1 MLGLDS
7 ILIYTSDFEV
17 DLSPDSIRIDER
29 GSNFLFTDV
38 TGALHFGTKA
48 TVINGKILNYANPYI
63 EHGKLWLPFS
73 PADIKGNRKH
83 NISTV
88 SPEELKAI
96 VTQMEKGL
104 LESGIRVGLFQCK
117 ISRLDLFRDCFM
129 DFLVTHYARILR
141 ELYVPYRKLTP
152 FQSSHYWG
160 NKQGCLAFY
169 DKGEEAKAK
178 GMELPPEFIGKHLLR
193 IEHRLLHHP
202 KVIRETGI
210 DTVGALATPDSF
222 ELLNSL
228 FTGYLKKIFHYAD
241 HSDLPTVTAMNDR
254 DKIKFEIQTL
264 EDVGVTRSAT
274 EYVLM
279 VGINTLTNSHTQ
291 SVSGKITNTIPPL
304 FPDYNSLLDF
314 FTDNGLLSRD
324 SANDRRKNHLRDI
337 LAFERVV
344 STGKPGLMTELIEK
358 FIINWTN

>member
-1 MLGLDS
+1 
-7 ILIYTSDFEV
+7 
-17 DLSPDSIRIDER
+17 
-29 GSNFLFTDV
+29 
-38 TGALHFGTKA
+38 
-48 TVINGKILNYANPYI
+48 
-63 EHGKLWLPFS
+63 
-73 PADIKGNRKH
+73 
-83 NISTV
+83 
-88 SPEELKAI
+88 
-96 VTQMEKGL
+96 
-104 LESGIRVGLFQCK
+104 
-117 ISRLDLFRDCFM
+117 
-129 DFLVTHYARILR
+129 
-141 ELYVPYRKLTP
+141 
-152 FQSSHYWG
+152 
-160 NKQGCLAFY
+160 
-169 DKGEEAKAK
+169 
-178 GMELPPEFIGKHLLR
+178 
-193 IEHRLLHHP
+193 
-202 KVIRETGI
+202 
-210 DTVGALATPDSF
+210 
-222 ELLNSL
+222 
-228 FTGYLKKIFHYAD
+228 
-241 HSDLPTVTAMNDR
+241 MNDR